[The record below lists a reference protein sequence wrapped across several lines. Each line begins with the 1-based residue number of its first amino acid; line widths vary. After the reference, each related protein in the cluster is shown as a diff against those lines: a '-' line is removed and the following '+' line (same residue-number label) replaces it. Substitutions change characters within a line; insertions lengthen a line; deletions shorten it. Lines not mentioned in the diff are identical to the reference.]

1 MTIRSFT
8 ENDYSEIVNIYNH
21 AVDEKFATADT
32 DYVTVESRKD
42 WFAQH
47 LFNTYPIYVAEE
59 NNEVIGWC
67 SLSPHRPGRK
77 ALRTVAEISYYIHK
91 DHRRKGVANLLIT
104 HTIEEAKQLGF
115 KNLITILLDLNK
127 PSIYILEK
135 FGFEKWG
142 HLPDIAEIDGI
153 ICGQFIYGKKLYSES
168 LPIHS

>member
-1 MTIRSFT
+1 MNIRFAN
-8 ENDYSEIVNIYNH
+8 EDDYSQIVQIYNH

-32 DYVTVESRKD
+32 EQVSVDSRMN
-42 WFAQH
+42 WFNQH
-47 LFNTYPIYVAEE
+47 SSETYPIYVAEE
-59 NNEVIGWC
+59 NDEIIGWC

-104 HTIEEAKQLGF
+104 YTIENAIQLGF

-135 FGFEKWG
+135 FGFQKWG
-142 HLPDIAEIDGI
+142 HLPEIAEIDGV
-153 ICGQFIYGKKLYSES
+153 ICGQYIYGKKL
-168 LPIHS
+168 